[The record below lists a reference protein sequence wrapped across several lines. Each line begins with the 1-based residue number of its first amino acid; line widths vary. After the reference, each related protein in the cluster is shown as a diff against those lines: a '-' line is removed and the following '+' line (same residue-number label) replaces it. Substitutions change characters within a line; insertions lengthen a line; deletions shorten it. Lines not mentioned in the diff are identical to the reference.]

1 MAEGPII
8 NVLCEGDE
16 DRALAAAVIRD
27 AAFAGV
33 LKVEKL
39 PDADRRRLPDGMEGL
54 ADRAALYVPT
64 ARGELGGRVVV
75 LRDLDGDA
83 LPAVHAWFE
92 MRLRA
97 AVGPGDAESVV
108 TREPTGDDERVSL
121 FRVRR
126 RGIEGRVALVGVGL
140 PEARERHF
148 GVVQYTS
155 DDYVLRALLDPV
167 VYRAAQLA
175 ERDNEFRRID
185 GAVALHKLRRV
196 IEVLRDAADGGAI
209 PVEQSKRVTQ
219 IFRGLTDFRASNATF
234 TERVLKAVSSHPVEE
249 DGAALWR
256 PLRDDLLAA
265 VRKLR
270 APSATPN

>member
-16 DRALAAAVIRD
+16 DRSLATALVRD
-27 AAFAGV
+27 AAFAGG

-39 PDADRRRLPDGMEGL
+39 AESDRRQFPDGMEGL

-83 LPAVHAWFE
+83 LPEVHTWFE
-92 MRLRA
+92 GRLRA
-97 AVGPGDAESVV
+97 AVGPGDAEAVV
-108 TREPTGDDERVSL
+108 TRERSGPDERVSL
-121 FRVRR
+121 FSIER
-126 RGIEGRVALVGVGL
+126 RGIVGRVAVVGVGL

-148 GVVQYTS
+148 DVVQFTS
-155 DDYVLRALLDPV
+155 DDYVLRALLDPA
-167 VYRAAQLA
+167 VYAAAQQA

-209 PVEQSKRVTQ
+209 RVEQSKRVTQ

-234 TERVLKAVSSHPVEE
+234 TERVLKAVSSHPVE
-249 DGAALWR
+249 DARAALWR
-256 PLRDDLLAA
+256 PLRDDLLDA
-265 VRKLR
+265 VQRLR
-270 APSATPN
+270 A